1 MSTRPATATQA
12 EIARAIRALV
22 DAGFTHP
29 RIVYTR
35 EGVVIEPGPVPGYR
49 VDMPVENTED
59 EPERVYD
66 M

>member
-29 RIVYTR
+29 RVVYTR
-35 EGVVIEPGPVPGYR
+35 EGVVIEPGPPPR
-49 VDMPVENTED
+49 HQVDTPAKD
-59 EPERVYD
+59 PEEEETFIL
-66 M
+66 